1 MLWAVAHL
9 YISTIIIIESS
20 SRCLGDRFGCWLLRK
35 KKHCFTFIIINL
47 LNFLTEE
54 NVLKSK
60 NMIIC
65 PVSCKNA
72 NFCGWRDGL
81 ETWLATPSWKRCLYV
96 SKFMCSKRLFQ
107 DHLSCNTLCSFIKIR
122 QFLYRINL
130 QDIKLFLLNKVFVY
144 KVKSLEIDLR
154 YVVVC
159 TFEIQMHRNYLI
171 HFISLM
177 AIGTQHLLSAI

>member
-1 MLWAVAHL
+1 MGRCPSLHQYHHHHWIFFSLLGRQVWILVA
-9 YISTIIIIESS
+9 E
-20 SRCLGDRFGCWLLRK
+20 K
-35 KKHCFTFIIINL
+35 KWKHCFTFILINL

-60 NMIIC
+60 NMMIC

-130 QDIKLFLLNKVFVY
+130 QDIKLFLSNPQ
-144 KVKSLEIDLR
+144 
-154 YVVVC
+154 
-159 TFEIQMHRNYLI
+159 IQ
-171 HFISLM
+171 
-177 AIGTQHLLSAI
+177 

>member
-1 MLWAVAHL
+1 MGCCGPLPIFTSV
-9 YISTIIIIESS
+9 SS
-20 SRCLGDRFGCWLLRK
+20 SSLNLLLAAWETGLDIGCWG
-35 KKHCFTFIIINL
+35 KKHCFTFILINL

-107 DHLSCNTLCSFIKIR
+107 DHVSCNTSFSFIKIR
-122 QFLYRINL
+122 QFLYQIKL
-130 QDIKLFLLNKVFVY
+130 QDIK
-144 KVKSLEIDLR
+144 
-154 YVVVC
+154 
-159 TFEIQMHRNYLI
+159 
-171 HFISLM
+171 
-177 AIGTQHLLSAI
+177 